1 MDSRDRPTA
10 SVLYTVGHSNH
21 PIERFI
27 ELIDG
32 VGIELIV
39 DVRSVPFSR
48 FAPQFNRTTV
58 EKSLNSSNIGYHYM
72 GDLLGGRPEGMGE
85 RAFLSWEQAAAR
97 TSFQDGLRRLS
108 ALSALKRC
116 AVMCA
121 EKDPNRC
128 HRKHL
133 IARAVVSWGGNVVHI
148 LGDSALVPET
158 VCGLLP
164 FPD

>member
-1 MDSRDRPTA
+1 MDRKDRPA
-10 SVLYTVGHSNH
+10 SSVLYTVGHSNH

-48 FAPQFNRTTV
+48 FAPQFNRKIV
-58 EKSLNSSNIGYHYM
+58 EKSLNSANLGYHYL

-85 RAFLSWEQAAAR
+85 RTFLSWEQAAALA
-97 TSFQDGLRRLS
+97 SFQDGLGRLS
-108 ALSALKRC
+108 ALSASKRC

-133 IARAVVSWGGNVVHI
+133 IARAVVSGGGNVVHI
-148 LGDSALVPET
+148 LGDGTLVPER
-158 VCGLLP
+158 VRGLLP